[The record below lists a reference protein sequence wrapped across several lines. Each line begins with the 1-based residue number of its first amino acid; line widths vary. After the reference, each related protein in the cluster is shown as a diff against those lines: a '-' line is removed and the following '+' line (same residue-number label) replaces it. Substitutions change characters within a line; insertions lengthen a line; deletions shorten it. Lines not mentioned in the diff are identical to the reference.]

1 MKARTRLARV
11 AAALAIAGAAVGCAS
26 GGGATAAPPQP
37 PVVPGEATAGPD
49 LTGVQLPSVVMP
61 LIKGGISR
69 PNSDLTPGSVVTTNT
84 NDVCGL
90 PDHGDPHPISPQLS
104 AQVYSEYGYTTT
116 SEQHKH
122 LLNYLV
128 PLDLGGGTGADNIWA
143 AALRGTGFYEV
154 VETDHVMRDLVCR
167 RALPLTEAQHDL
179 ETDWYAAWLRYVVL
193 TDDA

>member
-1 MKARTRLARV
+1 VKARTRLARV

-69 PNSDLTPGSVVTTNT
+69 PNPHLTPGSVVTTNT

-122 LLNYLV
+122 LQNYLV
-128 PLDLGGGTGADNIWA
+128 PLDLGG
-143 AALRGTGFYEV
+143 GTGFYEV

-167 RALPLTEAQHDL
+167 RALPLTVAQHDL

-193 TDDA
+193 ADDA